1 MSIVAALQRRLEK
14 AVAKNP
20 QTSDGSAGIVVCEC
34 NAWKGYMIQAM
45 RPQATRVKL
54 RPGAPAE
61 RVLAAVPASTRAVVM
76 HIDASLTTDFLGDE
90 AAFRSELAERG
101 IAAVNLRATDIR
113 KRTLHRQCAALGLA
127 SARAAREG
135 PPDERLIIK
144 TTLNAGGAPERKLVR
159 RWGAAGERFAAELS
173 RFVGGPLEYVVCR
186 RADVSAAVWSDPTLV
201 VERFVENPE
210 GVFLRVSVAGPASIV
225 TQAWSDYTIKK
236 LSLPV
241 RDRINYCYW
250 TTPEGA
256 HTPIGRTTEAAG
268 RAVAVARRLLA
279 NLHVDMGAAD
289 CVMDAD
295 GAIVPIDVNKTPYW
309 TKKRIP
315 GFLEH
320 LQHGLD
326 HVIPA
331 P

>member
-1 MSIVAALQRRLEK
+1 MSIISVLQRRLGK
-14 AVAKNP
+14 AVATDF
-20 QTSDGSAGIVVCEC
+20 QTADGAAGIAVCEC

-61 RVLAAVPASTRAVVM
+61 RVLAALPASTRAVVM
-76 HIDASLTTDFLGDE
+76 HIDASLTADFLTDE
-90 AAFRSELAERG
+90 AAFTSSLAERG
-101 IAAVNLRATDIR
+101 IAALNVQATDIR
-113 KRTLHRQCAALGLA
+113 KRTLHCRCATLGLP
-127 SARAAREG
+127 SARAEREG
-135 PPDERLIIK
+135 PADERLIIK

-173 RFVGGPLEYVVCR
+173 KLVPGPLDYRVCR
-186 RADVSAAVWSDPTLV
+186 RDEVPAAVWGDPTLV
-201 VERFVENPE
+201 VERFIDNQE
-210 GVFLRVSVAGPASIV
+210 GLFLRVSVAGPASIV
-225 TQAWSDYTIKK
+225 TQAWSDYKIKK
-236 LSLPV
+236 LSLPL
-241 RDRINYCYW
+241 RNRINYCYW
-250 TTPEGA
+250 TTPDGA

-279 NLHVDMGAAD
+279 NLHIDVGAAD
-289 CVMDAD
+289 CVIDTD
-295 GAIVPIDVNKTPYW
+295 GAIVPIDVNKTPHW

-326 HVIPA
+326 DVVPA